1 MSDLGA
7 DLPASRPFERE
18 VRVFVVGGLLFL
30 LFLAGLSLVA
40 FRNATEWA
48 VAENAR
54 RRQGEAALVALRLAG
69 SGAAERWLAEDGETA
84 SLLLSLGARQ
94 AALFD
99 VEGRRLAAASY
110 LPDADLLPERLD
122 AADRPAP
129 GRAVV
134 REALDEPTPLVVVV
148 VSAPGGAGHLRV
160 AFDATAL
167 SAARRTEAVLSTV
180 VPAAALA
187 LVLLALLFL
196 RRLMR
201 PIDALTQT
209 ARGAGGLVGGEPA
222 PRGDEADRA
231 VATFARTVEELRRR
245 TAELEDLRRREK
257 ERADALAVTAAT
269 LVRSHPGGL
278 LVVDATL
285 RLTEANRP
293 ALAALDLSRDAL
305 GQGAR
310 DVLAA
315 WPPLRAAVESA
326 AQGTPTLAAEF
337 ASGEA
342 TGGRLLALTAVPVAD
357 AAGRRLG
364 VLVFLEDRTATK
376 RLERELSARRELA
389 ALGEMSAGIAHEFR
403 NATATILGFVRLAA
417 SAESPEARARHL
429 SAIRREAEHVAR
441 ITGDFLLFARPERV
455 ERAETDLDA
464 LVAEAVRDER
474 VVLPGVTVEVEGAFG
489 TAWGDAALLRRALVN
504 LVRNAAEA
512 ASGGGGTRV
521 LVSGERGEDAV
532 RVRVED
538 DGPGIAEAE
547 AEKVF
552 VPFFSTKEGGTG
564 LGLALVAKIATLHGG
579 TVSVERS
586 PALGGARFVLA
597 LPVAAP

>member
-1 MSDLGA
+1 
-7 DLPASRPFERE
+7 
-18 VRVFVVGGLLFL
+18 
-30 LFLAGLSLVA
+30 
-40 FRNATEWA
+40 
-48 VAENAR
+48 
-54 RRQGEAALVALRLAG
+54 
-69 SGAAERWLAEDGETA
+69 
-84 SLLLSLGARQ
+84 
-94 AALFD
+94 
-99 VEGRRLAAASY
+99 
-110 LPDADLLPERLD
+110 
-122 AADRPAP
+122 
-129 GRAVV
+129 
-134 REALDEPTPLVVVV
+134 
-148 VSAPGGAGHLRV
+148 
-160 AFDATAL
+160 
-167 SAARRTEAVLSTV
+167 
-180 VPAAALA
+180 
-187 LVLLALLFL
+187 
-196 RRLMR
+196 
-201 PIDALTQT
+201 
-209 ARGAGGLVGGEPA
+209 
-222 PRGDEADRA
+222 
-231 VATFARTVEELRRR
+231 
-245 TAELEDLRRREK
+245 
-257 ERADALAVTAAT
+257 
-269 LVRSHPGGL
+269 
-278 LVVDATL
+278 
-285 RLTEANRP
+285 
-293 ALAALDLSRDAL
+293 
-305 GQGAR
+305 
-310 DVLAA
+310 
-315 WPPLRAAVESA
+315 
-326 AQGTPTLAAEF
+326 F